1 MQIKTNK
8 SIYAQWNGPSVT
20 KLGWREWPLKL
31 EEWQRKRLVM
41 VRRRNSIDTGLAKFT
56 GVVKDTVE
64 KLESDDSEDDDHE
77 QHQ

>member
-1 MQIKTNK
+1 M
-8 SIYAQWNGPSVT
+8 
-20 KLGWREWPLKL
+20 
-31 EEWQRKRLVM
+31 M